1 MDNPEIH
8 ETFDTR
14 YRTNISKTKP
24 QHKKQSKKMNNTDLT
39 KNPRMNP
46 GAREWQVV
54 MEIPH
59 TEKNEDQ
66 TAPSLQL
73 RRYVF
78 NENTID
84 IVNFLS
90 SILTFHQ

>member
-1 MDNPEIH
+1 M
-8 ETFDTR
+8 
-14 YRTNISKTKP
+14 S
-24 QHKKQSKKMNNTDLT
+24 NTDLT
-39 KNPRMNP
+39 KNLRMNP

-59 TEKNEDQ
+59 TQKNEDQ
-66 TAPSLQL
+66 AAPSLQL

-78 NENTID
+78 NENTIN
-84 IVNFLS
+84 IVHFLS

>member
-1 MDNPEIH
+1 
-8 ETFDTR
+8 
-14 YRTNISKTKP
+14 
-24 QHKKQSKKMNNTDLT
+24 
-39 KNPRMNP
+39 MNP

-59 TEKNEDQ
+59 TQKNEDQ
-66 TAPSLQL
+66 AAPTMQL